1 MDAPTQTRAFSNRT
15 IQYFTKLNSLTS
27 EDCARLSTKL
37 FNFFSANDVMHETEG
52 HTEEM
57 QSSKACRLPRT
68 PKQRC
73 TSSATAKANPQKAS
87 DFESVLLAIAAHD
100 LRQPLQA
107 IRYAHE
113 FLGRSVRTKS
123 ELGLLRLIQRA
134 VDRLSNQLD
143 ELVAA
148 IQLSEH
154 AKGVELTPVLV
165 GPLLQR
171 VASESQVAA
180 LIKGISVRTV
190 PTGATI
196 ESDAL
201 LLGAV
206 LRNLLSNA
214 VKFTEPG
221 GSILVGCRRI
231 GQSIRI
237 DVYDTGIGLTADQ
250 IPRMFEAFTR
260 LDPSRHDGLGIGLF
274 IVRQAIG
281 ILGHRIDVASTP
293 GRGSCFSIL
302 ARQVERSELDAA
314 PPAIGV
320 A

>member
-1 MDAPTQTRAFSNRT
+1 MRE
-15 IQYFTKLNSLTS
+15 TK
-27 EDCARLSTKL
+27 
-37 FNFFSANDVMHETEG
+37 G
-52 HTEEM
+52 HIEEM
-57 QSSKACRLPRT
+57 QSGNTCRVPWT
-68 PKQRC
+68 PKQL
-73 TSSATAKANPQKAS
+73 TTWGMTAKADPQKAS
-87 DFESVLLAIAAHD
+87 DFESVLLAIAGHD
-100 LRQPLQA
+100 LRQPIQA
-107 IRYAHE
+107 IQFAHE
-113 FLGRSVRTKS
+113 CLGRSVRTKS
-123 ELGLLRLIQRA
+123 ELRLLRFIQRA
-134 VDRLSNQLD
+134 VDRLSDQLD

-148 IQLSEH
+148 LQLREH
-154 AKGVELTPVLV
+154 AKGANLTPVLV

-180 LIKGISVRTV
+180 LIKRISIRTV
-190 PTGATI
+190 PTSATI

-206 LRNLLSNA
+206 LRNLLCNA
-214 VKFTEPG
+214 VKYTEPG

-231 GQSIRI
+231 GQGIRI

-293 GRGSCFSIL
+293 GRVSRFSIL
-302 ARQVERSELDAA
+302 AGQVERSELDAA
-314 PPAIGV
+314 PLAIEI

>member
-1 MDAPTQTRAFSNRT
+1 MRE
-15 IQYFTKLNSLTS
+15 TK
-27 EDCARLSTKL
+27 
-37 FNFFSANDVMHETEG
+37 G
-52 HTEEM
+52 HIEEM
-57 QSSKACRLPRT
+57 QSGNTCRVPWT
-68 PKQRC
+68 PKQL
-73 TSSATAKANPQKAS
+73 TTWGMTAKADPQKAS
-87 DFESVLLAIAAHD
+87 DFESVLLAIAGHD
-100 LRQPLQA
+100 LRQPIQA
-107 IRYAHE
+107 IQFAHE
-113 FLGRSVRTKS
+113 CLGRSVRTKS
-123 ELGLLRLIQRA
+123 ELRLLRFIQRA
-134 VDRLSNQLD
+134 VDRLSDQLD

-148 IQLSEH
+148 LQLREH
-154 AKGVELTPVLV
+154 AKGANLTPVLV

-180 LIKGISVRTV
+180 LIKRISIRTV
-190 PTGATI
+190 PTSATI

-206 LRNLLSNA
+206 LRNLLCNA
-214 VKFTEPG
+214 VKYTEPG

-231 GQSIRI
+231 GQGIRI

-293 GRGSCFSIL
+293 GRGSRFSIL
-302 ARQVERSELDAA
+302 AGQVERSELDAA
-314 PPAIGV
+314 PLAIEI

>member
-1 MDAPTQTRAFSNRT
+1 MRE
-15 IQYFTKLNSLTS
+15 TK
-27 EDCARLSTKL
+27 
-37 FNFFSANDVMHETEG
+37 G
-52 HTEEM
+52 HIEEM
-57 QSSKACRLPRT
+57 QSGNTCRVPRMSKQLT
-68 PKQRC
+68 
-73 TSSATAKANPQKAS
+73 TWGMTAKASPQKAS
-87 DFESVLLAIAAHD
+87 DFESVLLAIAGHD

-107 IRYAHE
+107 IQYAHE

-123 ELGLLRLIQRA
+123 ELRLLRFIQCA
-134 VDRLSNQLD
+134 VDRLSDQLD

-148 IQLSEH
+148 LQLREH
-154 AKGVELTPVLV
+154 AKGVKLTPVLV

-171 VASESQVAA
+171 MASESQVAA

-190 PTGATI
+190 PTSAAI

-214 VKFTEPG
+214 VKYTEPG
-221 GSILVGCRRI
+221 GSVLVGCRHV
-231 GQSIRI
+231 GQGIRI
-237 DVYDTGIGLTADQ
+237 DVYDNGIGITADQ
-250 IPRMFEAFTR
+250 IPRMFEAYTR
-260 LDPSRHDGLGIGLF
+260 LNPSRHDGLGIGLF

-293 GRGSCFSIL
+293 GRGSRFSIL

-314 PPAIGV
+314 SCLSR
-320 A
+320 